1 MQEKGWFGF
10 GKIYSES
17 VQNPLIKIIIFV
29 NGFFLN
35 GDIYLTYNLDINISE
50 KQNLMQDK
58 IKEEITT

>member
-35 GDIYLTYNLDINISE
+35 GDIYLAYN
-50 KQNLMQDK
+50 
-58 IKEEITT
+58 

>member
-35 GDIYLTYNLDINISE
+35 GDIYLTYNLEINVSQ
-50 KQNLMQDK
+50 KHN
-58 IKEEITT
+58 

>member
-35 GDIYLTYNLDINISE
+35 GYIYLTYN
-50 KQNLMQDK
+50 
-58 IKEEITT
+58 

>member
-35 GDIYLTYNLDINISE
+35 GDMYLT
-50 KQNLMQDK
+50 
-58 IKEEITT
+58 